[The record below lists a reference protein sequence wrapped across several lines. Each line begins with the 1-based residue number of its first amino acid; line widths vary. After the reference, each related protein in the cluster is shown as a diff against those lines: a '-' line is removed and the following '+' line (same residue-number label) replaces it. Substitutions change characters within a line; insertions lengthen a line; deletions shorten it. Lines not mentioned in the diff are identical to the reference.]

1 MQALRR
7 GPQRPA
13 GRSGSVGGS
22 LVAGRLAR
30 SWTGTL

>member
-1 MQALRR
+1 MPCAEDHSAQL
-7 GPQRPA
+7 

-22 LVAGRLAR
+22 LAAGRLAR